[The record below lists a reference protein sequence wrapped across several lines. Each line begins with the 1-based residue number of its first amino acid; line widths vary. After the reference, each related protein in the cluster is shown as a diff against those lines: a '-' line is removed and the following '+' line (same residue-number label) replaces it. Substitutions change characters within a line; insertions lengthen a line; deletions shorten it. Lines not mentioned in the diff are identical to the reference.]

1 MAKIFSVTPAEL
13 DTRLKDRNNSL
24 SLYNIDSPSSPTFSD
39 ASSSYPTTPTTDAH
53 SSDLFSSS
61 SPFRPSTKS
70 TSSLTTAP
78 PKNDLSKIVLS
89 FFLSP
94 TGYRLLRFDTKQK
107 ASKKDKYALSSSS
120 STNNKTKNKASVTL
134 SNKSLQKLGSSLVD
148 PEEYEQWFKSR
159 TSTSSADNSVNYNN
173 KRSTTT
179 VQKRITELS
188 SATRTGIRGF
198 TLAFLAGS
206 AMDVLLPALLKRKF
220 RGLARRILTNPS
232 SLELGA
238 SCGLFAFV
246 YKLSFHL
253 IALALEHISGNQ
265 EEGQEVLWGGAS
277 RRSDSGIELGGRQQG
292 RGIVFGGLTQLDSNN
307 GQNENHDHH
316 HQDIDSDNDND
327 TLRLSPK
334 ELAARN
340 RKKWIPALLASLIA
354 APAYSLISDQARQLT
369 MALYF
374 LTYAGESA
382 YAALEHEG
390 LLKWLPSWFGVW
402 ILAPISVSQ
411 IVHTFIHHN
420 DCNPVGWT
428 KLIMSQCDP
437 YLHKPKGFDT
447 KTLGPFPSSGPLF
460 VGMKEYINAGY
471 NSQPILASATTAASA
486 ALAGDGS
493 VKRFL
498 LPEACEGLHK
508 FVEGM
513 GHNSAGCAIYHPGEA
528 SCSSA
533 LKQLLGR
540 NAVFS
545 FKMYAVLAALTF
557 IARGG
562 NVFQKGVMNYISK
575 TTIATLRSTIATWGL
590 VITAFPLYCA
600 MDRTLPDW
608 FLPTKRHYLN
618 GLMGG
623 FWVLLETPA
632 RQSAL
637 TLYFTRFMMEA
648 LWRRGVKA
656 GVVRQWKKGRGEMA
670 LFGCAMAV
678 IMGVFETTRT
688 SEKKLERKT
697 IIQTM
702 LNKIFVD

>member
-134 SNKSLQKLGSSLVD
+134 SHKSLQKLGSSLVD
-148 PEEYEQWFKSR
+148 PEEYELWF
-159 TSTSSADNSVNYNN
+159 N
-173 KRSTTT
+173 
-179 VQKRITELS
+179 
-188 SATRTGIRGF
+188 
-198 TLAFLAGS
+198 
-206 AMDVLLPALLKRKF
+206 
-220 RGLARRILTNPS
+220 
-232 SLELGA
+232 
-238 SCGLFAFV
+238 
-246 YKLSFHL
+246 
-253 IALALEHISGNQ
+253 
-265 EEGQEVLWGGAS
+265 
-277 RRSDSGIELGGRQQG
+277 
-292 RGIVFGGLTQLDSNN
+292 NN
-307 GQNENHDHH
+307 GQNENQDHH

-354 APAYSLISDQARQLT
+354 APAYSLIPDQARQMT

-411 IVHTFIHHN
+411 IV
-420 DCNPVGWT
+420 GWT

-437 YLHKPKGFDT
+437 FLHKPKGFDT

-513 GHNSAGCAIYHPGEA
+513 GHNSAGCAIYHPSEA

-618 GLMGG
+618 GFMGG

-656 GVVRQWKKGRGEMA
+656 GVVGQWKKGRGEMA

-678 IMGVFETTRT
+678 IMGVFETMRT